1 MGIVSLCFVL
11 LGVSWK
17 EPVGCSPWLA
27 NRAARR
33 SHSALCFR
41 VSGVRQR
48 YGGATPLATQAQCV
62 ELWDEPRVLDKLRK
76 AVIEW
81 YIEYQVGKPCT
92 H

>member
-48 YGGATPLATQAQCV
+48 YGGATPSCNPSSV
-62 ELWDEPRVLDKLRK
+62 
-76 AVIEW
+76 
-81 YIEYQVGKPCT
+81 C
-92 H
+92 